1 MLCCVYPRRQ
11 WLRASSTALQRD
23 GASGQPMAPS
33 APRIDVG
40 MTAARSGGRLV
51 GCFTAHALACACQLL
66 QLASCGAGFL
76 LRRSR
81 SPTLPS
87 ASTRPLHHPRW
98 CSPRGPPAHPWLGP
112 SGYLFWC
119 VVCRGSYT
127 ILSPFTVMVARVC
140 ILLRMQYDLT
150 RALTVSMRT
159 PSATPASA
167 APGIR
172 LQGSSRRGCL
182 SLVLALEVCALGAPR
197 LACMRRRDIWS
208 RLVDTVFHF
217 GGRSG
222 FPFCHHFRPLFLDVI
237 ISAPAAYLEHGGLAL
252 R

>member
-1 MLCCVYPRRQ
+1 M
-11 WLRASSTALQRD
+11 
-23 GASGQPMAPS
+23 GAITHNITYKKLPFLNLTSPGRKGQPKGQLLNSPPS
-33 APRIDVG
+33 ARN
-40 MTAARSGGRLV
+40 
-51 GCFTAHALACACQLL
+51 
-66 QLASCGAGFL
+66 
-76 LRRSR
+76 
-81 SPTLPS
+81 
-87 ASTRPLHHPRW
+87 
-98 CSPRGPPAHPWLGP
+98 
-112 SGYLFWC
+112 
-119 VVCRGSYT
+119 
-127 ILSPFTVMVARVC
+127 C

-182 SLVLALEVCALGAPR
+182 SLVLALEVCALGASR